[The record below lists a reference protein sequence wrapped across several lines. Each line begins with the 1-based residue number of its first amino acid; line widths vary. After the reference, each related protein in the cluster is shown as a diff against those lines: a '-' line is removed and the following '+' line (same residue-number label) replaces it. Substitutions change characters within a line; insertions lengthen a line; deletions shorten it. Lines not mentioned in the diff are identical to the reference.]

1 MKIKNWMI
9 HKLGGIA
16 KEEVMTPVQYTVYQP
31 EVIPLVAQCV
41 DKGSCMPKE
50 YIEDALAHNLVSI
63 VKEYM
68 KIEKETN
75 YYGDSYYIARI
86 NVVKIKE

>member
-16 KEEVMTPVQYTVYQP
+16 KEEVMAPVEYKVYYP

-41 DKGSCMPKE
+41 DKEACMPKKYVE
-50 YIEDALAHNLVSI
+50 NALAYNLVSI
-63 VKEYM
+63 VKKYM